1 MQRVGLEMWLEMN
14 FSRFA
19 FFCLRIALLIDFINQ
34 CISQIN
40 ESSIRQINNFFVSL
54 QKIKW

>member
-1 MQRVGLEMWLEMN
+1 MQRVGFEMWLEMN

-19 FFCLRIALLIDFINQ
+19 FSCLRVVVLIDFVNQ
-34 CISQIN
+34 YISRIN